1 MRRILCM
8 IMCLMMTAFPLRASG
23 NSAKYAALTFDD
35 GPSGRFTRRLLD
47 GLEQR
52 QVHATFFL
60 CGYRL
65 EQMPQL
71 ARRIAADGH
80 EIALHGYSH
89 TDMHAMSRREIAR
102 EITQTQ
108 DRLPQDVKPA
118 FLRPPGGSCSDAV
131 RQVTEATGLAII
143 QWSLDPRDWAQS
155 DSDAVTR
162 YILKNIH
169 DGDIILL
176 HDMSDSSVDAA
187 LAVIDAL
194 TPQGW
199 TFVTVGELAR
209 LRHVTPEPGKIYY
222 RFPPENEK

>member
-1 MRRILCM
+1 MRRFLCLM
-8 IMCLMMTAFPLRASG
+8 LCLMMTAFPLRASG

-35 GPSGRFTRRLLD
+35 GPSGRFTRRLLE

-71 ARRIAADGH
+71 ARRISDAGH

-89 TDMHAMSRREIAR
+89 KDMHAMSRREIAR
-102 EITQTQ
+102 ELLQTQ
-108 DRLPQDVKPA
+108 NALPPDVKPV

-131 RQVTEATGLAII
+131 RQVAGATGLSII

-155 DSDAVTR
+155 DSAAITR
-162 YILKNIH
+162 YILQNIQ

-199 TFVTVGELAR
+199 TFVTVAELAR
-209 LRHVTPEPGKIYY
+209 LRHVAPEPGKIYY
-222 RFPPENEK
+222 RFPPEVEK